1 MTIQRKLPKIL
12 KQEFFRQEEFV
23 NENDLND
30 HICVCVCVKI
40 YKRYDL
46 NDIET
51 LPFCIRTNQFE
62 RNQIKWRPTITTIDN
77 DKVNEINH
85 IKYG

>member
-30 HICVCVCVKI
+30 HICVCVKI

-51 LPFCIRTNQFE
+51 LPFCICTKQFE
-62 RNQIKWRPTITTIDN
+62 RN
-77 DKVNEINH
+77 
-85 IKYG
+85 